1 MASDLDRQ
9 LLQTDL
15 DRIISLCTPEE
26 VAVECD
32 MGGDDCIAMV
42 REWAPRGTEPKREYV
57 IVHREDFEM
66 MKRELTQFARRWK
79 EIHG

>member
-1 MASDLDRQ
+1 
-9 LLQTDL
+9 
-15 DRIISLCTPEE
+15 
-26 VAVECD
+26 
-32 MGGDDCIAMV
+32 MV